1 MMVFWVVAV
10 LLIAAAL
17 LFLLPPLIQ
26 KGKGEEGG
34 DIFDRD
40 ELNVTIFKDQ
50 LAELERDLSVNILTQ
65 EQFETAKH
73 DLERSFLQE
82 SNTETGESVS
92 QVDRVIGR
100 SAAVV
105 ITVLIPIVAISLY
118 NLLGSGEAGLN
129 PEDATPQVQAE
140 GHDGSLEEQVSKLKE
155 SLKNDPENIDNWV
168 MLARSYY
175 FMKQYGKASEV
186 FEQASSLLQDSNPVL
201 LADYADALAMANG
214 RNMAGRPYELVKK
227 ALTIQ
232 PFNQKALW
240 LAGTASYQAQDFPAT
255 LEYWKRL
262 LQVFPKGSE
271 NYIQMQKNIGEMQQ
285 KLGLPIDTE
294 IIAAANASANTSTT
308 NASTTSASNAAAA
321 VGGVQ
326 VTGVVTLDDALA
338 LNASIDDTLFV
349 FARAATGPRMP
360 LAIIKKKVKDLPLTF
375 TLNDSMAMRPAMKLS
390 NFQEIIIGAR
400 ISKSG
405 NAMPQS
411 GDMHGSFGPVDI
423 GDASGVEII
432 IDKTVQ

>member
-26 KGKGEEGG
+26 KGKNEQSE
-34 DIFDRD
+34 DTFDRD
-40 ELNVTIFKDQ
+40 ELNTTIFKDQ
-50 LAELERDLSVNILTQ
+50 MAELERDLSVNILSQ

-73 DLERSFLQE
+73 DLERSFLQN
-82 SNTETGESVS
+82 SNNAETSEPVT
-92 QVDRVIGR
+92 QMDRVIGR

-105 ITVLIPIVAISLY
+105 ITVLIPILAVSLY
-118 NLLGSGEAGLN
+118 NMLGAGEAGLHPKEARPN
-129 PEDATPQVQAE
+129 VQAE
-140 GHDGSLEEQVSKLKE
+140 GHDGSLEEQIRKLQDHLQTKP
-155 SLKNDPENIDNWV
+155 DDIDSWV

-175 FMKQYGKASEV
+175 FMKQYAAASET
-186 FEQASSLLQDSNPVL
+186 FARASSMLQDSNPEL

-227 ALTIQ
+227 ALAIQ
-232 PFNQKALW
+232 PRLQKALW
-240 LAGTASYQAQDFPAT
+240 LAGTASYQAQDYPTT

-262 LQVFPKGSE
+262 AAIFPKDSD
-271 NYIQMQKNIGEMQQ
+271 NYKQMQKNIGEMQQ

-294 IIAAANASANTSTT
+294 IMAAANASATNTSAT
-308 NASTTSASNAAAA
+308 AAA

-326 VTGVVTLDDALA
+326 VTGVVTLADALA

-360 LAIIKKKVKDLPLTF
+360 LAIIRKKVKDLPL
-375 TLNDSMAMRPAMKLS
+375 TLNDSMAMRPDMKIS

-411 GDMHGSFGPVDI
+411 GDMQGSFGPVNI

>member
-10 LLIAAAL
+10 LLIAASL

-26 KGKGEEGG
+26 KGQSETNE

-40 ELNVTIFKDQ
+40 ELNATIFKDQ

-73 DLERSFLQE
+73 DLERGFLQG
-82 SNTETGESVS
+82 SNTEADEPAS

-105 ITVLIPIVAISLY
+105 ITILIPIVAISLY

-129 PEDATPQVQAE
+129 PKDARPNVQAK
-140 GHDGSLEEQVSKLKE
+140 GHDGTLDEQISKLKDHLQTKPDDIE
-155 SLKNDPENIDNWV
+155 SRV

-175 FMKQYGKASEV
+175 FMKQYSEASENFAKAS
-186 FEQASSLLQDSNPVL
+186 SMLQDSNPEV

-255 LEYWKRL
+255 LDYWKRL

-294 IIAAANASANTSTT
+294 IIAAANASTNVSA
-308 NASTTSASNAAAA
+308 NASTTNTTTAAA
-321 VGGVQ
+321 GGVQ
-326 VTGVVTLDDALA
+326 VTGVVTLDDAFA
-338 LNASIDDTLFV
+338 LNASIDDTLYV

-360 LAIIKKKVKDLPLTF
+360 LAILKKKVKDLPLTF
-375 TLNDSMAMRPAMKLS
+375 VLNDSMAMRPAMKLS

-423 GDASGVEII
+423 GDATGVEII

>member
-1 MMVFWVVAV
+1 MVFWVVAV

-17 LFLLPPLIQ
+17 LFLLPPLVQ
-26 KGKGEEGG
+26 KMQAQTSEE
-34 DIFDRD
+34 IFDRD

-50 LAELERDLSVNILTQ
+50 LAELERDLSVNILSQ
-65 EQFETAKH
+65 EQFEMAKH
-73 DLERSFLQE
+73 DLERSFLQGGQSGADE
-82 SNTETGESVS
+82 PVS
-92 QVDRVIGR
+92 QMDRVIGR

-105 ITVLIPIVAISLY
+105 IAVLIPVLAVSLY
-118 NLLGSGEAGLN
+118 NMLGAGEAGLH
-129 PEDATPQVQAE
+129 PKDARPNVQAE
-140 GHDGSLEEQVSKLKE
+140 GHDGSLEEQIRKLQDHLQTKP
-155 SLKNDPENIDNWV
+155 DDIDSWV

-175 FMKQYGKASEV
+175 FMKQYAAASKT
-186 FEQASSLLQDSNPVL
+186 FARASSMLQDSNPEL

-232 PFNQKALW
+232 PQLQKALW
-240 LAGTASYQAQDFPAT
+240 LAGTASYQAQDYATT

-262 LQVFPKGSE
+262 AQIFPKESD
-271 NYIQMQKNIGEMQQ
+271 NYKQMQKNIGEMQQ

-294 IIAAANASANTSTT
+294 IVAAANAD
-308 NASTTSASNAAAA
+308 NASIAAASA
-321 VGGVQ
+321 GGVQ
-326 VTGVVTLDDALA
+326 VTGMVTLDDALA

-360 LAIIKKKVKDLPLTF
+360 LAIIRKKVKDLPLKF
-375 TLNDSMAMRPAMKLS
+375 TLNDSMAMRPDMKIS

-411 GDMHGSFGPVDI
+411 GDMQGSFGPVAI

>member
-26 KGKGEEGG
+26 KGKNEESEET
-34 DIFDRD
+34 FDRD
-40 ELNVTIFKDQ
+40 ELNTTIFKDQ
-50 LAELERDLSVNILTQ
+50 MAELERDLSVNILSQ

-73 DLERSFLQE
+73 DLERGFLQGNDAE
-82 SNTETGESVS
+82 NRQPVS
-92 QVDRVIGR
+92 QMDRVIGR

-105 ITVLIPIVAISLY
+105 ITVLIPILAVSLY
-118 NLLGSGEAGLN
+118 NMLGAGEAGLHPKEARPN
-129 PEDATPQVQAE
+129 VQAE
-140 GHDGSLEEQVSKLKE
+140 GHDGSLEEQIRNLQDR
-155 SLKNDPENIDNWV
+155 LQGNPDDIDSWV

-175 FMKQYGKASEV
+175 FMKQYAAASET
-186 FEQASSLLQDSNPVL
+186 FARASSMLQDSNPEL

-227 ALTIQ
+227 ALAIQ
-232 PFNQKALW
+232 PRLQKALW
-240 LAGTASYQAQDFPAT
+240 LAGTASYQAQDYTTT
-255 LEYWKRL
+255 LGYWKRL
-262 LQVFPKGSE
+262 AAIFPKDSD
-271 NYIQMQKNIGEMQQ
+271 NYKQMQKNIGEMQQ

-294 IIAAANASANTSTT
+294 IMAAANASAS
-308 NASTTSASNAAAA
+308 NASAANASATAAA
-321 VGGVQ
+321 VGGAQ
-326 VTGVVTLDDALA
+326 VTGMVTLADALA

-360 LAIIKKKVKDLPLTF
+360 LAIIRKKVKDLPLKF
-375 TLNDSMAMRPAMKLS
+375 TLNDSMAMRPDMKLS
-390 NFQEIIIGAR
+390 NFQEIVIGAR

-411 GDMHGSFGPVDI
+411 GDMEGSFGPVDI

>member
-17 LFLLPPLIQ
+17 LFLLPPLVQ
-26 KGKGEEGG
+26 KVKDETSEE
-34 DIFDRD
+34 IFDRD

-50 LAELERDLSVNILTQ
+50 LAELERDLSVNILSA
-65 EQFETAKH
+65 EQFELAKH
-73 DLERSFLQE
+73 DLERSFLQGGDAE
-82 SNTETGESVS
+82 AKEPVS
-92 QVDRVIGR
+92 QMDRVIGR

-105 ITVLIPIVAISLY
+105 ISILIPILAVVLY
-118 NLLGSGEAGLN
+118 NTLGAGEAGLHPKEARPN
-129 PEDATPQVQAE
+129 VQAE
-140 GHDGSLEEQVSKLKE
+140 GHDGTLEEQIRNLQDR
-155 SLKNDPENIDNWV
+155 LQTNPDDIDSWV

-175 FMKQYGKASEV
+175 FMKQYAAASET
-186 FEQASSLLQDSNPVL
+186 FARASSMLQDSNPEL

-214 RNMAGRPYELVKK
+214 RNMAGRPYELAKK
-227 ALTIQ
+227 ALAINPQ
-232 PFNQKALW
+232 LQKALW
-240 LAGTASYQAQDFPAT
+240 LAGTASYQAQDFPTT

-262 LQVFPKGSE
+262 AAIFPKDSD
-271 NYIQMQKNIGEMQQ
+271 NYKQMQKNIGEMQQ
-285 KLGLPIDTE
+285 KLGLPIDME
-294 IIAAANASANTSTT
+294 ILSAANASAANV
-308 NASTTSASNAAAA
+308 SAM
-321 VGGVQ
+321 GGVQ
-326 VTGVVTLDDALA
+326 VTGVVTLADAFA

-360 LAIIKKKVKDLPLTF
+360 LAIVRKTVKDLPLTF
-375 TLNDSMAMRPAMKLS
+375 TLNDSMAMRPDMKIS

-411 GDMHGSFGPVDI
+411 GDMEGSFGPVDI

-432 IDKTVQ
+432 IDKMVQ

>member
-10 LLIAAAL
+10 LLIAASL

-26 KGKGEEGG
+26 KGQTETSE
-34 DIFDRD
+34 DTFDRD

-50 LAELERDLSVNILTQ
+50 LAELESDLLVGVVTQ

-82 SNTETGESVS
+82 TNTETAEPVS

-105 ITVLIPIVAISLY
+105 IAVLIPILAVSLY
-118 NLLGSGEAGLN
+118 NLLGAGEAGLH
-129 PEDATPQVQAE
+129 PQDARPNVQAE
-140 GHDGSLEEQVSKLKE
+140 GHDGTLEEQIRKLQDHLQTRPDDTE
-155 SLKNDPENIDNWV
+155 SWM

-175 FMKQYGKASEV
+175 FMKQYSAASET
-186 FEQASSLLQDSNPVL
+186 FARASSMLQDSNPEL

-227 ALTIQ
+227 ALAIQ
-232 PFNQKALW
+232 PRLQKALW
-240 LAGTASYQAQDFPAT
+240 LAGTAAYQAQDFPAT
-255 LEYWKRL
+255 LDYWKRL
-262 LQVFPKGSE
+262 AELFPKDSD
-271 NYIQMQKNIGEMQQ
+271 NYQQMQKNIAEMQQ
-285 KLGLPIDTE
+285 KLGLPIE
-294 IIAAANASANTSTT
+294 VEV
-308 NASTTSASNAAAA
+308 AAAA
-321 VGGVQ
+321 ATDAGGGQ
-326 VTGVVTLDDALA
+326 VTGIVTLNESLA

-360 LAIIKKKVKDLPLTF
+360 LAIIRKKVKDLPLKF
-375 TLNDSMAMRPAMKLS
+375 TLDDSMAMNPAMKLS
-390 NFQEIIIGAR
+390 NYPEIVIGAR

-411 GDMHGSFGPVDI
+411 GDMHGSFGPVLL

>member
-1 MMVFWVVAV
+1 
-10 LLIAAAL
+10 
-17 LFLLPPLIQ
+17 
-26 KGKGEEGG
+26 
-34 DIFDRD
+34 
-40 ELNVTIFKDQ
+40 
-50 LAELERDLSVNILTQ
+50 
-65 EQFETAKH
+65 
-73 DLERSFLQE
+73 
-82 SNTETGESVS
+82 
-92 QVDRVIGR
+92 
-100 SAAVV
+100 
-105 ITVLIPIVAISLY
+105 
-118 NLLGSGEAGLN
+118 LGSGEAGLN
-129 PEDATPQVQAE
+129 PKDARPNVQAK
-140 GHDGSLEEQVSKLKE
+140 GHDGTLDEQISKLKDHLQTKPDDIE
-155 SLKNDPENIDNWV
+155 SRV

-175 FMKQYGKASEV
+175 FMKQYADASENFAKAS
-186 FEQASSLLQDSNPVL
+186 SMLQDSNPEV

-255 LEYWKRL
+255 LDYWKRL

-294 IIAAANASANTSTT
+294 IIAAANASTNVSA
-308 NASTTSASNAAAA
+308 NASTTNTTTAAA
-321 VGGVQ
+321 GGVQ
-326 VTGVVTLDDALA
+326 VTGVVTLDDAFA
-338 LNASIDDTLFV
+338 LNASIDDTLYV

-360 LAIIKKKVKDLPLTF
+360 LAILKKKVKDLPLTF
-375 TLNDSMAMRPAMKLS
+375 VLNDSMAMRPAMKLS

-423 GDASGVEII
+423 GDATGVEII

>member
-26 KGKGEEGG
+26 KGKTATDE
-34 DIFDRD
+34 DVFDRD

-50 LAELERDLSVNILTQ
+50 LAELERDLSVNVLTQ

-82 SNTETGESVS
+82 SNTEPGGSVS

-186 FEQASSLLQDSNPVL
+186 FERASSMLQDSNPVL

-240 LAGTASYQAQDFPAT
+240 LAGTASYQAQDFPTT

-285 KLGLPIDTE
+285 KLGLPVDTE
-294 IIAAANASANTSTT
+294 IVATNVSATT
-308 NASTTSASNAAAA
+308 AEA
-321 VGGVQ
+321 GGVQ
-326 VTGVVTLDDALA
+326 VAGVVTLDDALA

-375 TLNDSMAMRPAMKLS
+375 ALNDSMAMSPATKLS

-411 GDMHGSFGPVDI
+411 GDLHGSFGPVNI
-423 GDASGVEII
+423 GDATGVEII